1 MRKSD
6 MSREREKNDGDE
18 KKMLCFKYG
27 IMREELE
34 SERKRETDSGLM
46 AVNVSSEDKIKP
58 RKPILFLVQT
68 FHCT

>member
-1 MRKSD
+1 
-6 MSREREKNDGDE
+6 
-18 KKMLCFKYG
+18 MLCFKYG